1 MKICYI
7 GCVHSSVVLL
17 KTLINNGKDIVGVV
31 TQNSSNYNSDFESLI
46 PLCREWNIPFVCVDQ
61 VEKEEIKVFIQ
72 NCMPDT
78 IYCFGW
84 SRLIEEQILTLPV
97 MGSVGFHPAQLPY
110 NRGRH
115 PLIWALALGL
125 KDTASTFF
133 QMTAEADAG
142 NIISQEN
149 VEITYEDD
157 AQSLYQKVLDIA
169 SKQVLEF
176 TDYAERYGK
185 FPFVRANEG
194 GNIWR
199 KRDKLDGKID
209 WRMSSESIYN
219 LIRSLTHPYIGAHFC
234 DKEKEYKIWKAKV
247 YQESV
252 PDNLEPGK
260 ILRVNS
266 GHDFVVKTG
275 DGAIRIL
282 DCDEVVLK
290 EGEYLR

>member
-7 GCVHSSVVLL
+7 GCVYSSVVLL
-17 KTLINNGKDIVGVV
+17 KALVNNGKDVVGVI
-31 TQNSSNYNSDFESLI
+31 TQNNSNYNSDFESLI
-46 PLCREWNIPFVCVDQ
+46 PICREWNIPYICAEQ
-61 VEKEEIKVFIQ
+61 ISKEELEKFIRK
-72 NCMPDT
+72 CMPDV

-84 SRLIEEQILTLPV
+84 SRLIEEQILKIPAL
-97 MGSVGFHPAQLPY
+97 GGIGFHPAQLPC

-125 KDTASTFF
+125 KETASTFF
-133 QMTAEADAG
+133 QMTAEPDAG
-142 NIISQEN
+142 DIISQEPI
-149 VEITYEDD
+149 EILYEDD
-157 AQSLYQKVLDIA
+157 AQTLYKKVLDVA
-169 SKQVLEF
+169 PKQVLEF
-176 TDYAERYGK
+176 TEYAERHGK
-185 FPFVRANEG
+185 FSVVRINEG

-219 LIRSLTHPYIGAHFC
+219 LVRAITHPYVGAHFC
-234 DKEKEYKIWKAKV
+234 DKEKEYKVWRTQV
-247 YQESV
+247 CQESI

-266 GHDFVVKTG
+266 KHDFVVKTG
-275 DGAIRIL
+275 NGAIHIL

>member
-7 GCVHSSVVLL
+7 GCVYSSAVLL
-17 KTLINNGKDIVGVV
+17 RTLVNSGKDIVGVV
-31 TQNSSNYNSDFESLI
+31 TQSNSNYNSDFESLV
-46 PLCREWNIPFVCVDQ
+46 PLCKERNIPFVCADQ
-61 VEKEEIKVFIQ
+61 VTKEEIVEFMKQ
-72 NCMPDT
+72 HAPDV

-84 SRLIEEQILTLPV
+84 SRLIEEQILMIPAL
-97 MGSVGFHPAQLPY
+97 GGIGFHPAQLPY

-125 KDTASTFF
+125 KETASTFF

-142 NIISQEN
+142 DIISQKI
-149 VEITYEDD
+149 VEIAYEDD
-157 AQSLYQKVLDIA
+157 ARDLYQKVLNVA
-169 SKQVLEF
+169 SKQILEF
-176 TDYAERYGK
+176 TEYAERYGK
-185 FPFVRANEG
+185 FPFIRTNEG

-199 KRDKLDGKID
+199 RRDKLDGVID
-209 WRMSSESIYN
+209 WRMSSENIYN
-219 LIRSLTHPYIGAHFC
+219 LVRALTHPYIGAHFC
-234 DKEKEYKIWKAKV
+234 DSEREYKVWKVQV
-247 YQESV
+247 YQEPV
-252 PDNLEPGK
+252 LDNLEPGK

-266 GHDFVVKTG
+266 RHDFVVKTG

>member
-17 KTLINNGKDIVGVV
+17 ETLIHNGKDIVGVV
-31 TQNSSNYNSDFESLI
+31 TRSDSNYNSDFESLI
-46 PLCREWNIPFVCVDQ
+46 PLCREWNIPFVCADQ
-61 VEKEEIKVFIQ
+61 ITKEEMEKFIK

-84 SRLIEEQILTLPV
+84 SKLIEKQILMIPA
-97 MGSVGFHPAQLPY
+97 MGSIGFHPALLPY

-125 KDTASTFF
+125 KQTASTFF
-133 QMTAEADAG
+133 QMTTEADAG
-142 NIISQEN
+142 DIISQEN
-149 VEITYEDD
+149 VEIAYEDD
-157 AQSLYQKVLDIA
+157 AQTLYQKILNAAI
-169 SKQVLEF
+169 KQVLEF
-176 TDYAERYGK
+176 TEYAEMYGK
-185 FPFVRANEG
+185 FPFVKANVG

-199 KRDKLDGKID
+199 KRGKRDGEID

-219 LIRSLTHPYIGAHFC
+219 LIRALTHPYVGAHFC
-234 DKEKEYKIWKAKV
+234 NKEKEYKIWKAKV
-247 YQESV
+247 NHEYVS
-252 PDNLEPGK
+252 DNLEPGK
-260 ILRVNS
+260 ILQVNS
-266 GHDFVVKTG
+266 TQDFLVKTG

-282 DCDEVVLK
+282 DCDEIVLQ